1 MYGFI
6 SIEQNVYNSRLVL
19 QEIKETYSTFLYV
32 IHAHIP
38 ASELRFKILKMI
50 YDRQKSTQFKPIINH
65 FSIWYN
71 NINLQNNE
79 IFFLIH

>member
-6 SIEQNVYNSRLVL
+6 STEQNVYNSRLVL

-38 ASELRFKILKMI
+38 AS
-50 YDRQKSTQFKPIINH
+50 
-65 FSIWYN
+65 
-71 NINLQNNE
+71 
-79 IFFLIH
+79 